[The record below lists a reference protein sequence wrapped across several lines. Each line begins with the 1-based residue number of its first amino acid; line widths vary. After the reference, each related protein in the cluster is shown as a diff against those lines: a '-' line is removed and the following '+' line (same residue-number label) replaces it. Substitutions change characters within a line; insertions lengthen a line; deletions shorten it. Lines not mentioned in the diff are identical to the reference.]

1 MFLSSPGNWWLGE
14 LMWLERYATLDRNV
28 VASVASRSLETYAM
42 EVYQMTSL

>member
-1 MFLSSPGNWWLGE
+1 VVGE

-42 EVYQMTSL
+42 KVDQMTGL